1 MSNKVKFLA
10 EEIDGKIKIEVEG
23 SLKDLVNLIASA
35 IDDNEDIE
43 RIFMLSFLA
52 VKAATFE
59 TDNDDDLTDI
69 LSKIKPVAQA

>member
-43 RIFMLSFLA
+43 RLFMLSFLA
-52 VKAATFE
+52 VKATNAE
-59 TDNDDDLTDI
+59 TDNNDDLTDI
-69 LSKIKPVAQA
+69 LSKIKPIAQA